1 MRATRLVQFTIL
13 VGLILV
19 PSLEVESFDDPLN
32 TIVFSQLVVGPF
44 GELVYAPEA
53 RLCNGNPTDPFFGRA
68 AVLNSD
74 GFFEENVL
82 VNDQPGFAP
91 LNLDPLECELVQ
103 LRLRGTDPLVEGVF
117 EIDLFPGRAE
127 QSGGLSSPAGVGA
140 SLSDLALSFFYIV
153 RDSSGKLIDSV
164 AVPPS
169 TAGRGFRFV
178 TGRGDGFDV
187 GVAVFTSGL
196 NSIVNIAVH
205 LPQQGTGNSVVQGN
219 TLTGTVQISGRKKA
233 FFLHEVIPGF
243 PETVSA
249 ALVEME
255 LAGSG
260 EIYGVALGVQAEDDK
275 VQLSGQPVNVI
286 PLQ

>member
-1 MRATRLVQFTIL
+1 M
-13 VGLILV
+13 
-19 PSLEVESFDDPLN
+19 PSLEVESFDQPQDTLIFPQ
-32 TIVFSQLVVGPF
+32 VVVGPF
-44 GELVYAPEA
+44 EGLVYAPEA
-53 RLCNGNPTDPFFGRA
+53 RLCNGNPTDPFLGRA

-103 LRLRGTDPLVEGVF
+103 LRLRGTDPLVDGSF
-117 EIDLFPGRAE
+117 EIDFFAERAE
-127 QSGGLSSPAGVGA
+127 QSEGLSSPTGVGG
-140 SLSDLALSFFYIV
+140 SLSDLVLSFFYIV

-187 GVAVFTSGL
+187 GVAVFVSAAD
-196 NSIVNIAVH
+196 SIVNITVH
-205 LPQQGTGNSVVQGN
+205 LPQPGSGSSIVQGN
-219 TLTGTVQISGRKKA
+219 TLTGTVQISGRKRA
-233 FFLHEVIPGF
+233 FFLHEVIPNF

-255 LAGSG
+255 LAGPG
-260 EIYGVALGVQAEDDK
+260 EIYGVALGVQAEADN

-286 PLQ
+286 PLP